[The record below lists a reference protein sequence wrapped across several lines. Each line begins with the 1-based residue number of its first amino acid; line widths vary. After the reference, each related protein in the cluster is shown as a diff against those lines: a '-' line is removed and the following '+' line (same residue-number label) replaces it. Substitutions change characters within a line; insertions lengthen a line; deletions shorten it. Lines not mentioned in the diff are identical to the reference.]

1 MSDTIRTLLIC
12 AAALIAMGVFIGILT
27 ARSVGGFLENIRKEE
42 EEREEEDH
50 HSGTE
55 SEH

>member
-12 AAALIAMGVFIGILT
+12 AAALIGMGVFIGILT

-50 HSGTE
+50 RCGTE